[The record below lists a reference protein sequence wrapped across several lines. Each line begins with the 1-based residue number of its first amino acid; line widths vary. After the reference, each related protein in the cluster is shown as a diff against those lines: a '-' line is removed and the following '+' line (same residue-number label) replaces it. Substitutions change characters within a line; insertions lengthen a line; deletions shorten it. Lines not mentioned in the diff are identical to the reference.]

1 MTISRAYEALFK
13 EINMKLESHQIIIKK
28 DIKIEASVSDIPL
41 RIKKKKIIKQP
52 QIGLIKKL
60 V

>member
-13 EINMKLESHQIIIKK
+13 EINTKLESHQIIIKK

-41 RIKKKKIIKQP
+41 RIKKKKKS
-52 QIGLIKKL
+52 
-60 V
+60 

>member
-28 DIKIEASVSDIPL
+28 DIKIETSVSDIPL